1 MQQIILKMSEAQLN
15 AIIDMADDLEAMLGC
30 SDNSSISSDT
40 DDFDTI
46 QKKRLKLFDKMLKL
60 NGYKR

>member
-46 QKKRLKLFDKMLKL
+46 QKKTIKIIRQNVKT
-60 NGYKR
+60 